1 MRIAIAG
8 AGKAGRSIARELISH
23 GHQVLLI
30 DRSPD
35 VIVPETVPQAE
46 WMMADACELQSLSE
60 AHLSECDVAI
70 AATGDDKANLVH
82 SLLAKTEFGVPR
94 VVARVNH
101 PSNEWL
107 FTESWGV
114 DVAVSTPRLIGAVVD
129 HAVAIG
135 HLARLVSF
143 DRSATAL
150 VEVRLPATSPWAD
163 QGLNVLPHPSGAV
176 LVAVVRQG
184 QPTPPD
190 QIESLRAGDD
200 LVYLVTLDMEEA
212 LAGLL
217 SEGGQVKTVPA
228 ESDSTDPPDQ
238 VGSGSWSASIR

>member
-8 AGKAGRSIARELISH
+8 AGTAGRSIARELIGH

-30 DRSPD
+30 DRNPD
-35 VIVPETVPQAE
+35 VIVPEAVPAAE

-60 AHLSECDVAI
+60 AHLDECDVAI

-101 PSNEWL
+101 PNNEWL

-114 DVAVSTPRLIGAVVD
+114 DVAVSTPRLIGALVD
-129 HAVAIG
+129 RAVAVG

-143 DRSATAL
+143 DNSGTTL
-150 VEVRLPATSPWAD
+150 VEVRLPQTSPWAN
-163 QGLNVLPHPSGAV
+163 QPLTVLPHPNGAA

-184 QPTPPD
+184 QPSPPD
-190 QIESLRAGDD
+190 QIDLLQAGDD
-200 LVYLVTLDMEEA
+200 LVYLVTLDMEET

-217 SEGGQVKTVPA
+217 AEGGQVKTA
-228 ESDSTDPPDQ
+228 QTETDPEDPADQ
-238 VGSGSWSASIR
+238 AAPAV